1 MSPNYE
7 NTDQKIG
14 SQRRYVATAVIIW
27 TLHRS
32 AQWSRYAKYPFL
44 RRHDAGWENR
54 FLDKYLADN

>member
-27 TLHRS
+27 TLQYNKS
-32 AQWSRYAKYPFL
+32 YCNETS
-44 RRHDAGWENR
+44 
-54 FLDKYLADN
+54 